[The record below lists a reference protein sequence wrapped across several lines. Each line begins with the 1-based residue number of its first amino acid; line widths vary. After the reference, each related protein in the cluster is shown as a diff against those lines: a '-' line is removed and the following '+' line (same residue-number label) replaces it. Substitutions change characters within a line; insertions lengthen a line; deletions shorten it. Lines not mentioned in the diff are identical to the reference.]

1 MLQIKTIRNRFDN
14 AEHFDAEVNAALGEG
29 WRLTKR
35 EVIQPQAQGGGKFA
49 HTMLYA
55 ELERVCLAE
64 TERDC
69 GNCRYGDQDGGEP
82 CDSCNVEVT
91 PPTNWEEA

>member
-1 MLQIKTIRNRFDN
+1 MLQIKTIVDDIDHS
-14 AEHFDAEVNAALGEG
+14 EKFDAAVNDAQAEG
-29 WRLTKR
+29 WTLTKR
-35 EVIQPQAQGGGKFA
+35 NVLNSSLCIL
-49 HTMLYA
+49 LYA
-55 ELERVCLAE
+55 ELEKVIITEA
-64 TERDC
+64 ERDC